1 MAELVPPNVRGES
14 EFEVGVDDFADLE
27 IREARLGDRFFYFYH
42 TKRRA
47 LIKQFVLGRTKRT
60 KRICL
65 VSLIRNEH
73 GRFEPRFEFSTRDT
87 SSSVIESV
95 DEPVRNGETRTIK
108 ARVDLKDCHENLW
121 RLIGYLE
128 GVEGIELPASRFHL
142 VPESQADLAKAL
154 QGAPRAEAIAAVKA
168 SLQGIT
174 EEEIALL
181 SGRKA
186 SLTEF
191 EVLLHDEGR
200 FEAARRGLGDNKR
213 AEDVW
218 QDFFERNQ
226 WIFGY
231 GLKLVS
237 CEGLGTEKLQTII
250 TGASF
255 ASGAGKSMDALM
267 RTRGEISSLLFCEI
281 KTPDARLMMASY
293 YRAEVFV
300 PDTHLRGGVAQVQK
314 AIHKLS
320 LNVSENY
327 KVLTIGGGSP
337 TGEIV
342 ATVRPRGVVVIGRL
356 AEFVEEHGTNYER
369 LASFELYRNTL
380 AGLEIITFDELLARA
395 RFIVEVYT

>member
-1 MAELVPPNVRGES
+1 MSTTSLILRS
-14 EFEVGVDDFADLE
+14 E
-27 IREARLGDRFFYFYH
+27 RRLGDRFFYFYH

-237 CEGLGTEKLQTII
+237 
-250 TGASF
+250 
-255 ASGAGKSMDALM
+255 
-267 RTRGEISSLLFCEI
+267 
-281 KTPDARLMMASY
+281 
-293 YRAEVFV
+293 
-300 PDTHLRGGVAQVQK
+300 LR
-314 AIHKLS
+314 
-320 LNVSENY
+320 
-327 KVLTIGGGSP
+327 
-337 TGEIV
+337 
-342 ATVRPRGVVVIGRL
+342 
-356 AEFVEEHGTNYER
+356 
-369 LASFELYRNTL
+369 
-380 AGLEIITFDELLARA
+380 RA
-395 RFIVEVYT
+395 RHGEAPDNYHRREFRIWSWEVDGRVDAHSWRDQQPAFLRDQDTGRKVDDG